1 MPSSNADPGR
11 RERKRNQTLDHL
23 AATAFQLFEEQG
35 FDAVTMEQIAAAAD
49 VAKGTLYNHFP
60 VKEALLAHQFHREL
74 AEGVADMRAEVEAEP
89 TFARRLARMLRSSAE
104 WYRRRRAYL
113 APYLRHRLNNN
124 APSSGIDLIFAA
136 LIARAQDAGEL
147 RRDLPAEHLG
157 NLFKQLFFGA
167 VMRWLMQPERDLDAE
182 FAVII
187 DLFINGA
194 ADRGQA

>member
-11 RERKRNQTLDHL
+11 RERKRTQTLDHL
-23 AATAFQLFEEQG
+23 ADTAFRLFEEHG

-74 AEGVADMRAEVEAEP
+74 AQGTAAMRAEVEAEP
-89 TFARRLARMLRSSAE
+89 TFARRLTRMLRSSAE
-104 WYRRRRAYL
+104 WSRKRRAYL
-113 APYLRHRLNNN
+113 APYLRYRLNNN
-124 APSSGIDLIFAA
+124 APSSGIDQIFAA

-157 NLFKQLFFGA
+157 TLFKQLYFGA
-167 VMRWLMQPERDLDAE
+167 VMRWMTQPERDLDAE
-182 FAVII
+182 FAVTI
-187 DLFINGA
+187 DLFVNGA
-194 ADRGQA
+194 ADRRQA